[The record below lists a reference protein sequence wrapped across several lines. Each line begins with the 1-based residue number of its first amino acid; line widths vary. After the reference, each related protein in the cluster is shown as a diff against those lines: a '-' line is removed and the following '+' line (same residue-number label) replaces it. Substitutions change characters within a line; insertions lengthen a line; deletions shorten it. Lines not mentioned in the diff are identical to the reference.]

1 MKEQYESA
9 KVEIINFEAEDVI
22 TTSTPNSNEL
32 PDDEF

>member
-9 KVEIINFEAEDVI
+9 KVEIINFDAEDVI
-22 TTSTPNSNEL
+22 TTSPPSNEL